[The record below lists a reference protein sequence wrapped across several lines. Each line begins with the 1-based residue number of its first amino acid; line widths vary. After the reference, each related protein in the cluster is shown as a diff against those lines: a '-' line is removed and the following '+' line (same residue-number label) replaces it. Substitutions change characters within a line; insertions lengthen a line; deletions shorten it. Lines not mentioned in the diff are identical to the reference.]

1 MVKKSSY
8 RASMTLTESIWQTVN
23 RGTMTPE
30 QLADELDYS
39 ASALKRAGLDG
50 ESGAGLNVKKL
61 IPLMRAQED
70 YSILEHLNH
79 RCGFLMIPI
88 PRGGKSKKE
97 RVTDLAEYQRL
108 SAAAVQVLVKL
119 IDGGASREEALD
131 TLYQMLKGTAVMIE
145 EVKAGDQLPLDLKM

>member
-1 MVKKSSY
+1 MAKKSSY
-8 RASMTLTESIWQTVN
+8 RATMTLKQCVWNTAN
-23 RGTMTPE
+23 RGRLTPE
-30 QLADELDYS
+30 ELDDKIDYS
-39 ASALKRAGLDG
+39 PSSLKRAGIEG
-50 ESGAGLNVKKL
+50 PAGAGFNLLKL
-61 IPLMRAQED
+61 IPMMEAQDD

-88 PRGGKSKKE
+88 PKGGKSKKE

-145 EVKAGDQLPLDLKM
+145 EVKAGSQISMDL